1 MNARWEDA
9 TTTLKCMDRVRAPI
23 DISKLDGS
31 ETIRDA
37 PLGTMTG
44 ERVRHLVQCLE
55 HVGEGIFTRCE
66 RNSDDA
72 ALSFEEMLCPHI
84 PRTPEWERVT
94 KLLARKVMSTT
105 IATMKEASA
114 LLSTKE
120 EKCGLCGELLTDPHE
135 PIWQFKGMKVCNVCR
150 DGEKNANVRKEA
162 RKCKPTERY
171 NCEHPNFE
179 ATRHI
184 VPLMKRLGPW
194 RCCLCLLFALVT
206 CMDAHPAF
214 LKKFFEHPEVRKSPQ
229 GHQKTL
235 SGHER
240 TGCRC
245 INCEAARCV
254 RSAGV
259 LRTAEV
265 FSASGEA
272 S

>member
-37 PLGTMTG
+37 PLRTMTG

-105 IATMKEASA
+105 IATMKEAST

-135 PIWQFKGMKVCNVCR
+135 SIWQFKGMKVCSVCR

-184 VPLMKRLGPW
+184 VPLMKRLGP
-194 RCCLCLLFALVT
+194 RRFAAVHVCFSRLL
-206 CMDAHPAF
+206 PAWMLTPRFCRSF
-214 LKKFFEHPEVRKSPQ
+214 LNTRRFENLHKAIRKLSRDEGRDVAETSFLFFTTFGKI
-229 GHQKTL
+229 G
-235 SGHER
+235 
-240 TGCRC
+240 
-245 INCEAARCV
+245 
-254 RSAGV
+254 
-259 LRTAEV
+259 
-265 FSASGEA
+265 
-272 S
+272 